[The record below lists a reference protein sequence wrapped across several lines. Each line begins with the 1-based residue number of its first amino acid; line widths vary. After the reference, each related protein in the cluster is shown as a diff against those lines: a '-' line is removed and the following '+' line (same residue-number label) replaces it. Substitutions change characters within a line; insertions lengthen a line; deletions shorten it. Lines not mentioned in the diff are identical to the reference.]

1 MAAIGEVLRET
12 RLRLG
17 LSQGAVAKRA
27 GMTAAQLSH
36 IEMGRSASPEFI
48 TITRIAAALQLS
60 LDNLAALS
68 GIAGYTKQAAQP
80 ASADTRITEALSE
93 LGRIERASRQ
103 AADTAAALSKRLG
116 NTLPKLGRTRRPRA

>member
-48 TITRIAAALQLS
+48 TVTRIAAALQLS

-68 GIAGYTKQAAQP
+68 GIAGYTKQAPKA
-80 ASADTRITEALSE
+80 ASAATEIAAALTE
-93 LGRIERASRQ
+93 LTRIERASRQ
-103 AADTAAALSKRLG
+103 LAESAATLNKRLG
-116 NTLPKLGRTRRPRA
+116 NSLPKLSRTRNSKV